1 MRLHDLEQPPVKAFH
16 QPVTDIEAD
25 GAFQRLAR
33 FQHVVLAVSG
43 GPDSMALLVL
53 AAEWGRRH
61 VPSPALSV
69 ATVDHGLRPAS
80 AGEAEIVAEAAR
92 RLGLLHTVLR
102 WEGEKPVSGLSEA
115 ARQARYRLL
124 EKLACTFGDG
134 TAVVTAHHLDDQ
146 AETFAM
152 RLSRGAGVDGLAAMR
167 PERTIFDGSTVAL
180 VRPLLAFPK
189 SRLRATLDERG
200 VGFVED
206 PTNDDLRFERVRVRR
221 NIAALDGVGIS
232 ASALATSARRI
243 GEAEDALRYAETRFT
258 ETLRLSFGHEVV
270 AALDREAFSTGPLFL
285 RQKVLARLIT
295 RYGGATPAP
304 RLSEVEELTAR
315 LEAPGNRTATLGGA
329 VISAGRRFIRVWREP
344 GRLAQPDLELSPG
357 EVRLWDRR
365 FLVAS
370 TLQCTQKLTVRP
382 LGPENYSKIS
392 AHLTSRH
399 RLPARAAYALPAFW
413 AGSDLVAVPSLEPFA
428 TAPFG
433 TAAEAVSVVAISVSH

>member
-1 MRLHDLEQPPVKAFH
+1 LKAFH
-16 QPVTDIEAD
+16 QPVTDVEAD
-25 GAFQRLAR
+25 GAFQRLER
-33 FQHVVLAVSG
+33 FQHVILAVSG

-53 AAEWGRRH
+53 AAEWGRRQ
-61 VPSPALSV
+61 VSAPALSV
-69 ATVDHGLRPAS
+69 ATVDHGLRAAS
-80 AGEAEIVAEAAR
+80 AGEAEFVAEAAR
-92 RLGLLHTVLR
+92 RLGLSHTILR
-102 WEGEKPVSGLSEA
+102 WEGEKPGSGLAEA
-115 ARQARYRLL
+115 ARLARYRLL
-124 EKLACTFGDG
+124 ERFARSLGDR

-152 RLSRGAGVDGLAAMR
+152 RLARGAGIEGLAAMR
-167 PERTIFDGSTVAL
+167 PERTLVDGSTVTL

-189 SRLRATLDERG
+189 SRLHATLEERDL
-200 VGFVED
+200 GFVED
-206 PTNDDLRFERVRVRR
+206 PTNDDMRFERVRVRR
-221 NIAALDGVGIS
+221 NIAALDSIGIS

-243 GEAEDALRYAETRFT
+243 GEAEAALRYAEARFT
-258 ETLRLSFGHEVV
+258 ETLRLSFGHEVF
-270 AALDREAFSTGPLFL
+270 AALDREAFSAGPLFL

-315 LEAPGNRTATLGGA
+315 LQDARNCTATLGGA
-329 VISAGRRFIRVWREP
+329 VVSAGGRFIRVWREP

-365 FLVAS
+365 FLVAT
-370 TLQCTQKLTVRP
+370 TLQCSYKVTVSP

-392 AHLTSRH
+392 NHLTSRH

-433 TAAEAVSVVAISVSH
+433 TAADVVSVVAISASH